1 MSACARRDAP
11 FLSEGTEASPQ
22 DDLTFKTDRTA
33 PCNAPSCV
41 CIRSD
46 LPRRSRFVR
55 GRGPD
60 EKDFDFKT
68 SPACPGWAWEGQIT
82 NHSGPSAFTVAVTPG
97 RVSQGG
103 ETGSQIGASLGRKEF
118 PVSNREALRW
128 DRIGTGLSCDPR
140 ASRVWSDSTMPGP
153 WLSPPLLLLLLPP
166 ACCPRPAAPELG
178 VPIGNLRVEPGSRRL
193 TWDLLGNASGI
204 ECFKD
209 GSTCLMVKRVPS
221 TQPGL
226 HPGGRKSGSEPLGP
240 TADPAAGSDQAYD
253 KYCHYSTMSLCTVT
267 NYTVK
272 VTQPAFSAWILF
284 PESGSNAEAA
294 ARDLK
299 CKIFDGG
306 PMVCSW
312 AVGTGAPGDV
322 QYQLSWR
329 NLESE
334 EEGVCLRYN
343 TDAQGRNIR
352 CQFDQVRA
360 LPEFMMITVNGR
372 SNGFRVPCT
381 DLSIELAAIAETLLP
396 PNISTECNRTH
407 VHLSWL
413 PPRSHFRNNFKY
425 ELQTEQI
432 PGGSPVPVNSLSTN
446 EFLLPNPGRCTVR
459 IRARYRSNRWTAWSP
474 PQAFGCD
481 REESSQQQRLWPAS
495 VLAALGTLLLAAAAL
510 LLCRRALLGRLLPP
524 LPPMKDPLA
533 DAPQRAQLMPWEA
546 GLEDCPVS
554 ELQVL
559 RRE

>member
-1 MSACARRDAP
+1 
-11 FLSEGTEASPQ
+11 
-22 DDLTFKTDRTA
+22 
-33 PCNAPSCV
+33 
-41 CIRSD
+41 
-46 LPRRSRFVR
+46 
-55 GRGPD
+55 
-60 EKDFDFKT
+60 
-68 SPACPGWAWEGQIT
+68 
-82 NHSGPSAFTVAVTPG
+82 
-97 RVSQGG
+97 
-103 ETGSQIGASLGRKEF
+103 
-118 PVSNREALRW
+118 
-128 DRIGTGLSCDPR
+128 
-140 ASRVWSDSTMPGP
+140 
-153 WLSPPLLLLLLPP
+153 
-166 ACCPRPAAPELG
+166 
-178 VPIGNLRVEPGSRRL
+178 PIGNLRVEPGSRRL

-209 GSTCLMVKRVPS
+209 GSTCLM
-221 TQPGL
+221 
-226 HPGGRKSGSEPLGP
+226 
-240 TADPAAGSDQAYD
+240 AYD

-312 AVGTGAPGDV
+312 AVGTGALGDV

-381 DLSIELAAIAETLLP
+381 DLSIELAAIETLLP

-413 PPRSHFRNNFKY
+413 PPRSHFRNNLKY
-425 ELQTEQI
+425 ELQTEQVRG
-432 PGGSPVPVNSLSTN
+432 PDTN

-495 VLAALGTLLLAAAAL
+495 VLAALGTLL
-510 LLCRRALLGRLLPP
+510 
-524 LPPMKDPLA
+524 
-533 DAPQRAQLMPWEA
+533 
-546 GLEDCPVS
+546 
-554 ELQVL
+554 
-559 RRE
+559 